1 MIDFKGECCWL
12 LGFLWLG
19 VGDLEV
25 VRYCLR
31 LTPELLALLIIIN
44 NLNIIKSV

>member
-1 MIDFKGECCWL
+1 V
-12 LGFLWLG
+12 G

-31 LTPELLALLIIIN
+31 LAAEVLPVDIIN
-44 NLNIIKSV
+44 NLNIIKPVK

>member
-1 MIDFKGECCWL
+1 MMDFKGDCCWL

-19 VGDLEV
+19 EGDLEV

-31 LTPELLALLIIIN
+31 LAAELPVDIIIYF
-44 NLNIIKSV
+44 NIIKPVNY